1 MVSGEGDV
9 PVKLF
14 SGIFENLFQ
23 TKDHR
28 TIGQHEPVKWGFC
41 GTNLVD
47 WFCASLDVRL
57 AIWQISWYIRA
68 TMARSVHCLNAFIKY
83 LISVAAPSNWFEGR
97 SFAVQWQLHQN
108 DVQSWHIWSVATKW
122 YQLVWVIL
130 CGSGVES
137 TVDPKLR
144 CPPKRLHS
152 PAVSSIRRDL
162 KSCGNQCCK
171 YLWCGKRN
179 IILKYYPYRKC
190 LLILFHH
197 LKSKHYLRSCRIAE
211 FSNSGASWWS

>member
-9 PVKLF
+9 PVK
-14 SGIFENLFQ
+14 FEYSR
-23 TKDHR
+23 TSSKPK
-28 TIGQHEPVKWGFC
+28 TIGLSDNM
-41 GTNLVD
+41 NLSSGVLRNK
-47 WFCASLDVRL
+47 FGRL
-57 AIWQISWYIRA
+57 ILCISWCKVGNLADIMIYQGNNGSIGSLPECIYKIFDIGGCSIKLIWRPFIRCTVA
-68 TMARSVHCLNAFIKY
+68 IASKLCAILAY
-83 LISVAAPSNWFEGR
+83 LVSCNKVISVGLS
-97 SFAVQWQLHQN
+97 
-108 DVQSWHIWSVATKW
+108 DSVWKW
-122 YQLVWVIL
+122 CGIH
-130 CGSGVES
+130 CGSKVEVITLTS
-137 TVDPKLR
+137 F
-144 CPPKRLHS
+144 HS
-152 PAVSSIRRDL
+152 PAVSSIIGDL

>member
-1 MVSGEGDV
+1 MVSGEGVV

-108 DVQSWHIWSVATKW
+108 YVQSWLIWSVATKW
-122 YQLVWVIL
+122 YQLSDSVWKWCGIH
-130 CGSGVES
+130 CGSKVEVITLTS
-137 TVDPKLR
+137 F
-144 CPPKRLHS
+144 HS
-152 PAVSSIRRDL
+152 PAVSSIIGDL

-211 FSNSGASWWS
+211 FSNSGASWWL

>member
-14 SGIFENLFQ
+14 SRIFENLFQ

-144 CPPKRLHS
+144 WLHS
-152 PAVSSIRRDL
+152 PASTHQR
-162 KSCGNQCCK
+162 C
-171 YLWCGKRN
+171 
-179 IILKYYPYRKC
+179 P
-190 LLILFHH
+190 
-197 LKSKHYLRSCRIAE
+197 RS
-211 FSNSGASWWS
+211 